1 MVGSV
6 SVKESKKTNYT
17 TERDVEVKLIDKLF
31 QNTLSYPDK
40 CLNWDYPIKMSF
52 GREKKTKFAD
62 LVVTHEKH
70 IKPLIVVEAKKPTE
84 TLQSGISQVDSY
96 AFFLESKY
104 SIITNG
110 ITFLL
115 RGYYNNSKVNII
127 ESDVESLENNDWE
140 QVKKLISY
148 YEVLN
153 SINLKANLP
162 IQIDYEQIKDY
173 RRYFRN
179 IHNLI
184 RDGDKLDPG
193 ASFDEFSKI
202 LCLKFFQEEWINKAG
217 TNPLT
222 LDKLTEYEILSQGVE
237 YINKWFQKSIEENY
251 SEIFEKNTKINLSY
265 DTLYSVWEK
274 LENFKFKGDVDI
286 KGRAFE
292 EFLPTQLRG
301 KGLGQFFTPRPIVNF
316 MAELAEISIYDVI
329 GDFACGSGGFLIK
342 AFEHMIDLTNQL
354 PDGMWNRIGANR
366 EQFIDTIRTD
376 QIFGIDAE
384 PRAARTAKINMMM
397 WGDGKRVVK
406 GNSLDTKDDDGKE
419 YSLKEYDENIKKSGC
434 TVILAN
440 PPFGSKEKK
449 QSILKNYFLGSK
461 NSSRNSQKTEI
472 LFLEKGL
479 KLLRPEGKMLI
490 VIPSGILSNESY
502 KYVRDFINK
511 ESEIRA
517 VIDLPTHTFVQ
528 SGVPTIKT
536 SILYIQKF
544 TKEKKQKIDEL
555 YKNEVDF
562 SILLKQNKEFDYPVF
577 MGKAEYIGFEPSGR
591 MISFNDK
598 TDLDLLLYDYKN
610 QSELKN
616 TQIDLIEFASK
627 YYQDKDSIRIDNSN
641 IRGTNK
647 NLKNSFLVNFSELE
661 DRLDPTYYFFKNNS
675 DTVISKFEM
684 LGDKVK
690 VKSKKFLPKNDEEL
704 DNEYKVLS
712 VTNNE
717 GVIFNEYRKGEEF
730 TASYKLVKKGN
741 IVYNP
746 YRVNV
751 GSIGIVSEDLENSLV
766 SPAYVVFD
774 ITGFNPD
781 FFIQLIKSPFYKMYI
796 DIVTTGSIRDN
807 LSSDLLKTIKFPKVD
822 ETVQK
827 EILQELVAINNT
839 QKVLKTKMIDNK
851 EDVMNKLHNIIKKDY
866 I

>member
-1 MVGSV
+1 M
-6 SVKESKKTNYT
+6 TYT

-31 QNTLSYPDK
+31 QNTLLYPDK
-40 CLNWDYPIKMSF
+40 CLNWDYPVKMNF
-52 GREKKTKFAD
+52 GREKKTKYAD
-62 LVVTHEKH
+62 LVITHDKH
-70 IKPLIVVEAKKPTE
+70 KKPLIVVEAKKPTE

-96 AFFLESKY
+96 AFFLESRY

-110 ITFLL
+110 KSFLL
-115 RGYYNNSKVNII
+115 RGYYDNSKVNII
-127 ESDVESLENNDWE
+127 ESDIESLINNDWE
-140 QVKKLISY
+140 QVRKLISY

-153 SINLKANLP
+153 SINLKPNSPAILD
-162 IQIDYEQIKDY
+162 IEQIKDY

-193 ASFDEFSKI
+193 ASFDEFSKV
-202 LCLKFFQEEWINKAG
+202 LSLKFFQEEWINKNG
-217 TNPLT
+217 TNPLS
-222 LDKLTEYEILSQGVE
+222 LEKLIEYEVLNQGVE
-237 YINKWFQKSIEENY
+237 YTNKWFQKAIEDNY
-251 SEIFEKNTKINLSY
+251 SEIFEKNTKINLSF
-265 DTLYSVWEK
+265 DTLYSVWTR
-274 LENFKFKGDVDI
+274 LENFKIKGDIDI

-342 AFEHMIDLTNQL
+342 AFEQMINLTNQL
-354 PDGMWNRIGANR
+354 PDGMWNRIGADK
-366 EQFIDTIRTD
+366 EQFIETIKSD

-397 WGDGKRVVK
+397 WGDGKRVVR
-406 GNSLDTKDDDGKE
+406 GNSLDTKDDEGNE
-419 YSLKEYDENIKKSGC
+419 YLLKEYDENLKKSGC

-449 QSILKNYFLGSK
+449 ENILKNYVLGSK

-472 LFLEKGL
+472 LFLEKGI

-502 KYVRDFINK
+502 KYVRDFINS
-511 ESEIRA
+511 EAEIRA

-544 TKEKKQKIDEL
+544 TKEKKSKFDEL
-555 YKNEVDF
+555 YKSEKDF
-562 SILLKQNKEFDYPVF
+562 SILLKQNNEFDYPVF

-591 MISFNDK
+591 VISYNDK
-598 TDLDLLLYDYKN
+598 TDLDLLLHDFKN

-616 TQIDLIEFASK
+616 SKIDLIEFASK
-627 YYQDKDSIRIDNSN
+627 YYQDKDSVRIDTTN

-647 NLKNSFLVNFSELE
+647 ELKNSFIINFSELD
-661 DRLDPTYYFFKNNS
+661 DRLDPTFYFFKNNS
-675 DTVISKFEM
+675 EELLKNFEP
-684 LGDKVK
+684 LGDKIK

-717 GVIFNEYRKGEEF
+717 GVIFNEFRKGEDF
-730 TASYKLVKKGN
+730 TASYKLVKTGN
-741 IVYNP
+741 IAYNP

-751 GSIGIVSEDLENSLV
+751 GSIGIVTNDLDNSLV

-774 ITGFNPD
+774 IIDFNPE

-796 DIVTTGSIRDN
+796 DIITTGSIRDN
-807 LSSDLLKTIKFPKVD
+807 LSSDLLKTIKFPKVN
-822 ETVQK
+822 ELNQSEILKELLSINKSQK
-827 EILQELVAINNT
+827 E
-839 QKVLKTKMIDNK
+839 LKNKMYSNK
-851 EDVMNKLHNIIKKDY
+851 ENIMKKLHSLIKK
-866 I
+866 